1 MCNFHLEPE
10 NKKLSYGMRIEIIR
24 NVTLPAHGHRDSQ
37 TLEAIFPAGE
47 YIANFTHDG
56 RIEVVNQEK
65 KCAYFSFSQ
74 FREKVSCG
82 EFVVVEN

>member
-1 MCNFHLEPE
+1 
-10 NKKLSYGMRIEIIR
+10 MRIEIIN
-24 NVTLPAHGHRDSQ
+24 NVVLPTHNQRDSQ
-37 TLEAIFPAGE
+37 ILQVNFPAGE

-56 RIEVVNQEK
+56 RIEVMNQEK